1 MPKTQRTI
9 THADIIPNT
18 EFAPIRKERRA
29 ALKPSKTLRRID
41 LGRDCTF
48 YFESYATMLFQIQ
61 EMLYIEK
68 GGAEQLEDELRA
80 YNPLVPNG
88 NELVATMMFEIDDP
102 VRRLNL
108 LLQLGGIEKHIYL
121 KISTKTGS
129 EKVYV
134 VPEDDTERTSADGK
148 TSSVHFLHF
157 PLSGA
162 QKAAFRDTNN
172 QIILGS
178 DHPAYAHMTV
188 LNAETIAELA
198 QDFS

>member
-1 MPKTQRTI
+1 MPKSERTI
-9 THADIIPNT
+9 TATDIISNAD
-18 EFAPIRKERRA
+18 FAPIRKERRA
-29 ALKPSKTLRRID
+29 ALKPSKALRRVD

-48 YFESYATMLFQIQ
+48 YFESYDTMLFQVQ

-80 YNPLVPNG
+80 YNPLIPNG

-108 LLQLGGIEKHIYL
+108 LLQLGGIENHIYL
-121 KISTKTGS
+121 QIGDEKI
-129 EKVYV
+129 YV
-134 VPEDDTERTSADGK
+134 VPEDDAERTSADGK
-148 TSSVHFLHF
+148 TSSVHFFHF
-157 PLSGA
+157 PLTNA
-162 QKAAFRDTNN
+162 QKAAFKNPDT

-188 LNAETIAELA
+188 LSAQTIAELA
-198 QDFS
+198 RDLD

>member
-1 MPKTQRTI
+1 MPKIDRTI
-9 THADIIPNT
+9 TKSDIISNAD
-18 EFAPIRKERRA
+18 FAPVRKERRA
-29 ALKPSKTLRRID
+29 ALKPSKALRRID

-48 YFESYATMLFQIQ
+48 YFESFDTMLFQIQ

-68 GGAEQLEDELRA
+68 GGDAQLEDELRA

-108 LLQLGGIEKHIYL
+108 LLQLGGIENHIYL
-121 KISTKTGS
+121 QIATKPGS
-129 EKVYV
+129 EKIYV
-134 VPEDDTERTSADGK
+134 MPEDDTERTSADGK
-148 TSSVHFLHF
+148 TSSVHFFHF
-157 PLSGA
+157 PLNDA

-188 LNAETIAELA
+188 LGVETLTELA
-198 QDFS
+198 RDFS

>member
-1 MPKTQRTI
+1 MPKSQRTI
-9 THADIIPNT
+9 TADDILSND

-29 ALKPSKTLRRID
+29 ALKPSKALRRVD

-48 YFESYATMLFQIQ
+48 YFESFETMLFQVQ

-68 GGAEQLEDELRA
+68 GGDAQLVDELSA
-80 YNPLVPNG
+80 YNPLIPNG

-108 LLQLGGIEKHIYL
+108 LLQLGGIENHIYL
-121 KISTKTGS
+121 QIGGDKI
-129 EKVYV
+129 YV
-134 VPEDDTERTSADGK
+134 VPEDDAERTSADGK
-148 TSSVHFLHF
+148 TSSVHFFHF
-157 PLSGA
+157 PLTDA
-162 QKAAFRDTNN
+162 QKAAFKNPNT

-188 LNAETIAELA
+188 LSAETIAELA
-198 QDFS
+198 TDLS

>member
-1 MPKTQRTI
+1 MPKSQRTI
-9 THADIIPNT
+9 AHADILTNA

-29 ALKPSKTLRRID
+29 ALKPSKSLRRID

-88 NELVATMMFEIDDP
+88 NELIATMMFEIDDP
-102 VRRLNL
+102 VRRMNL
-108 LLQLGGIEKHIYL
+108 LLQLGGIEKHVFLQIGDE
-121 KISTKTGS
+121 KI
-129 EKVYV
+129 YV
-134 VPEDDTERTSADGK
+134 VPEDDAERTSADGK
-148 TSSVHFLHF
+148 TSSVHFFHF
-157 PLSGA
+157 PLNDT
-162 QKAAFRDTNN
+162 QKTAFQNTDY
-172 QIILGS
+172 QVVLGS

-188 LNAETIAELA
+188 LNTETITELA

>member
-1 MPKTQRTI
+1 MPKSQRII
-9 THADIIPNT
+9 TPDDIISNA
-18 EFAPIRKERRA
+18 EFAPVRKQRRA
-29 ALKPSKTLRRID
+29 ELKPTKALRRID

-80 YNPLVPNG
+80 YNPLIPNG

-102 VRRLNL
+102 VRRMNL
-108 LLQLGGIEKHIYL
+108 LLQLGGIENHIYL
-121 KISTKTGS
+121 QIADEKI
-129 EKVYV
+129 YV
-134 VPEDDTERTSADGK
+134 VPEDDAERTSADGK
-148 TSSVHFLHF
+148 TSSVHFFHF
-157 PLSGA
+157 PLTDA
-162 QKAAFRDTNN
+162 QKKAFKDPTT

-188 LNAETIAELA
+188 LSAETIGELA
-198 QDFS
+198 LDLG

>member
-1 MPKTQRTI
+1 MPKSQRTI
-9 THADIIPNT
+9 TADDILSND

-29 ALKPSKTLRRID
+29 ALKPSKALRRVD

-48 YFESYATMLFQIQ
+48 YFESFETMLFQVQ

-68 GGAEQLEDELRA
+68 GGDAQLVDELSA
-80 YNPLVPNG
+80 YNPLIPNG

-108 LLQLGGIEKHIYL
+108 LLQLGGIENHIYL
-121 KISTKTGS
+121 QIGGDKI
-129 EKVYV
+129 YV
-134 VPEDDTERTSADGK
+134 VPEDDAERTSADGK
-148 TSSVHFLHF
+148 TSSVHFFHF
-157 PLSGA
+157 PLTDA
-162 QKAAFRDTNN
+162 QKAAFKNPKT

-198 QDFS
+198 TDLS

>member
-1 MPKTQRTI
+1 MPKSERII
-9 THADIIPNT
+9 TAADILSNA

-29 ALKPSKTLRRID
+29 ALKPSKALRRVD

-48 YFESYATMLFQIQ
+48 YFESFETMLFQVQ

-68 GGAEQLEDELRA
+68 GGDAQLVDELSA
-80 YNPLVPNG
+80 YNPLIPKG

-108 LLQLGGIEKHIYL
+108 LLQLGGIENHIYL
-121 KISTKTGS
+121 QIGDDKI
-129 EKVYV
+129 YV
-134 VPEDDTERTSADGK
+134 VPEDDAERTSADGK
-148 TSSVHFLHF
+148 TSSVHFFHF
-157 PLSGA
+157 PLTDV
-162 QKAAFRDTNN
+162 QKATFKNPKT

-188 LNAETIAELA
+188 LSADTIAELA
-198 QDFS
+198 RDFS

>member
-1 MPKTQRTI
+1 MSNKNRTI
-9 THADIIPNT
+9 THADIIGNAK
-18 EFAPIRKERRA
+18 FAPIRKQRRA
-29 ALKPSKTLRRID
+29 ELKPSKALRRID

-68 GGAEQLEDELRA
+68 GGAAQLEDELRA
-80 YNPLVPNG
+80 YNPLIPNG

-121 KISTKTGS
+121 QIGDEKI
-129 EKVYV
+129 YV

-148 TSSVHFLHF
+148 TSSVHFFHF
-157 PLSGA
+157 PLSKA
-162 QKAAFRDTNN
+162 QKEMFTQQGM
-172 QIILGS
+172 QIVLGS
-178 DHPAYAHMTV
+178 DHPAYAHMSV
-188 LNAETIAELA
+188 LSVETIAELA
-198 QDFS
+198 QDFA